1 MFTLGSPIFRCS
13 YCGSS
18 RIKTCANACDHGLS
32 FKSLS
37 RATPCISSLK
47 KRILSPVVEN
57 KNIGLAVSLFCL
69 HIGEEYFHWL
79 IKNNQPMR
87 TFLANS
93 SWCCYVNKP
102 NQRYG
107 NPCKKKWLGNS
118 YQLHSRVTRWATWW
132 GQMIVSQEGTRRW
145 GGWPAGTDEVGTGA
159 DGVGTDQKTK
169 LCHNS
174 YKDGL

>member
-47 KRILSPVVEN
+47 NRIFSPMVEN
-57 KNIGLAVSLFCL
+57 KIICRALSVFCL
-69 HIGEEYFHWL
+69 HIGKDCFHWL

-87 TFLANS
+87 IFLARS
-93 SWCCYVNKP
+93 SCCCYVNIS
-102 NQRYG
+102 NQSYSD
-107 NPCKKKWLGNS
+107 PCKEKWLQTS
-118 YQLHSRVTRWATWW
+118 
-132 GQMIVSQEGTRRW
+132 GQVLMALR
-145 GGWPAGTDEVGTGA
+145 P
-159 DGVGTDQKTK
+159 
-169 LCHNS
+169 
-174 YKDGL
+174 

>member
-1 MFTLGSPIFRCS
+1 MKYLPYDIMKFPISVGTFCAVLPCRTRD
-13 YCGSS
+13 S
-18 RIKTCANACDHGLS
+18 RQNRLFEEAGQNSAWNFSENVVYIYVRRYSAAATAGVAKIEGGTNGCDHRVS

-87 TFLANS
+87 TFLANAS
-93 SWCCYVNKP
+93 
-102 NQRYG
+102 
-107 NPCKKKWLGNS
+107 
-118 YQLHSRVTRWATWW
+118 
-132 GQMIVSQEGTRRW
+132 
-145 GGWPAGTDEVGTGA
+145 
-159 DGVGTDQKTK
+159 
-169 LCHNS
+169 
-174 YKDGL
+174 